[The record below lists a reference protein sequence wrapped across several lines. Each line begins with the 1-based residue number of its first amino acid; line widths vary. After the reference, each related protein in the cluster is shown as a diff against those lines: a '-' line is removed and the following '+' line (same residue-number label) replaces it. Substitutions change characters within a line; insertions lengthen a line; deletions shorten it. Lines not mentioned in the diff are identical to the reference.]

1 MRVMY
6 ILQVE
11 IVLKITRKTANIP
24 SQPIRKT
31 DLITTYFI
39 QELGINMVVNEGRKS
54 KRWLSRYGIRIAER
68 DDDDGYSEKQ

>member
-39 QELGINMVVNEGRKS
+39 QELGINMVVNEGRKIEEVIIQIWN
-54 KRWLSRYGIRIAER
+54 KNC
-68 DDDDGYSEKQ
+68 